1 VVGLPASHRTR
12 VRLLWGSIGSAAVLG
27 VAALIVFVPNTGHTT
42 STPIDPTRPAQRYVA
57 PKTVPAPPAEKAAA
71 EHTLAVFV
79 PSAMTRRNLASSW
92 PLTTS
97 HMRAGT
103 SHADWLAGD
112 LPVVPYP
119 ANAFRTFGVTLKYQY
134 KGILGYDVL
143 VLPRESPAGAQAG
156 QQVYSCELHD
166 VHGRWLVDFCYP
178 RKTL

>member
-1 VVGLPASHRTR
+1 
-12 VRLLWGSIGSAAVLG
+12 VRLLWGSVVSAAALG

-42 STPIDPTRPAQRYVA
+42 STPIDLAKPAERFVV
-57 PKTVPAPPAEKAAA
+57 PKTVRATAAEKAAA

-79 PSAMTRRNLASSW
+79 PSAMTRQNLASSW
-92 PLTTS
+92 PLTTR

-103 SHADWLAGD
+103 THGDWLAGD

-119 ANAFRTFGVTLKYQY
+119 ADAFRTFGVTLKYQY

-143 VLPRESPAGAQAG
+143 VLPKETAAGAQAG

-166 VHGRWLVDFCYP
+166 VRGSWLVDFCYP

>member
-1 VVGLPASHRTR
+1 M
-12 VRLLWGSIGSAAVLG
+12 RLLRGSIAAAVVLG
-27 VAALIVFVPNTGHTT
+27 IASLVVFMPNTGHTT
-42 STPIDPTRPAQRYVA
+42 ATPIDPTKPTQRYLV
-57 PKTVPAPPAEKAAA
+57 PNTVLATAAEKASA
-71 EHTLAVFV
+71 EHTLSLFV
-79 PSAMTRRNLASSW
+79 PSAMTRQNLASSW

-119 ANAFRTFGVTLKYQY
+119 AAAFRTFGTTLKYQY
-134 KGILGYDVL
+134 RDVLGYDVL
-143 VLPRESPAGAQAG
+143 VLPKENAAGDKAG

-166 VHGRWLVDFCYP
+166 VHSRWLVDFCYP